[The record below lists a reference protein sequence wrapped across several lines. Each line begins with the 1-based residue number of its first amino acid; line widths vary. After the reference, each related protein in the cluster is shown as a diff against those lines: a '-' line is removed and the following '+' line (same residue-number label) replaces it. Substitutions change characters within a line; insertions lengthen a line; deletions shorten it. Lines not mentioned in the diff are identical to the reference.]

1 MHRSNC
7 IASLDHLVPASN
19 ATGFTLFEFS
29 VNAKLLELLKE
40 VAPSVKRVAVVRDPF
55 VAATWHFLW

>member
-1 MHRSNC
+1 
-7 IASLDHLVPASN
+7 
-19 ATGFTLFEFS
+19 
-29 VNAKLLELLKE
+29 LLELLKE